1 MVVAKGCGE
10 EDAGVGGAVVVNG
23 DRVSVGE
30 DEEVLEVGG
39 GDGCTM

>member
-10 EDAGVGGAVVVNG
+10 EDAGVGVVVNG

-30 DEEVLEVGG
+30 DEKVLEVGG
-39 GDGCTM
+39 GDGCTST